1 MKRSTEILLL
11 ATVLAAAVVVPTV
24 QAQPEG
30 PKGPKGPPAERR
42 AEMADRMAE
51 HLGLT
56 PEQQAKVQ
64 AIHQAERTQGEAIRN
79 DATLSREQK
88 QEKRKALRESTVQQ
102 VDAVLTPE
110 QAAKAREMRAKAKD
124 RMEERKERMEERKE
138 RRGERPPP
146 KG

>member
-1 MKRSTEILLL
+1 MKRSTEVLIL
-11 ATVLAAAVVVPTV
+11 AAVLAAAVAVPSL
-24 QAQPEG
+24 QAQPE
-30 PKGPKGPPAERR
+30 GPKGPPAERR

-64 AIHQAERTQGEAIRN
+64 AIHQAERTQAEAIRN
-79 DATLSREQK
+79 DASLSREQK

-102 VDAVLTPE
+102 VDGVLTPA

-124 RMEERKERMEERKE
+124 RMEERKDRMEERKE